1 MKLVVNVAGI
11 CNSRKMLI
19 DESGID
25 LSQWE
30 QKLNDG
36 NSADIHQFV
45 NEIIERN
52 LRNSIFV
59 DITASD
65 LVAAVYEQLLRKS
78 ISVVACNKVAASS
91 AYSNYLKLKDV
102 AREFN
107 GHFLF
112 ETNVGAGLPV
122 IATL

>member
-1 MKLVVNVAGI
+1 MKLVVNVVGI
-11 CNSRKMLI
+11 CNSRKMMI
-19 DESGID
+19 NENGIN

-30 QKLNDG
+30 QKLSDAKN
-36 NSADIHQFV
+36 ADIQQFI

-65 LVAAVYEQLLRKS
+65 LVANVYEQLLRKS

-91 AYSNYLKLKDV
+91 AYDNYKKLKDI

-107 GHFLF
+107 CPFSF
-112 ETNVGAGLPV
+112 
-122 IATL
+122 

>member
-1 MKLVVNVAGI
+1 MLVKNYSGN

-19 DESGID
+19 DENGIN
-25 LSQWE
+25 LLQWE
-30 QKLNDG
+30 QKLTDAKN
-36 NSADIHQFV
+36 ADIQQFV
-45 NEIIERN
+45 NEIIDRN

-65 LVAAVYEQLLRKS
+65 LVANIYEQLLRKS

-91 AYSNYLKLKDV
+91 AYDNYKKLKDI

-107 GHFLF
+107 CHFLF
-112 ETNVGAGLPV
+112 
-122 IATL
+122 

>member
-1 MKLVVNVAGI
+1 MPNI
-11 CNSRKMLI
+11 
-19 DESGID
+19 
-25 LSQWE
+25 Q
-30 QKLNDG
+30 
-36 NSADIHQFV
+36 QFI

-65 LVAAVYEQLLRKS
+65 LVANVYEQLLRKS

-91 AYSNYLKLKDV
+91 AYDNYKKLKDI

-107 GHFLF
+107 CHFLF

-122 IATL
+122 IASLK